1 MARELSFDEISEI
14 RAKTPL
20 DMDIEAFM
28 HGAMCISYSGRCLIS
43 NYMTGRD
50 ANKGSCAQ
58 SCRWQY
64 HLVEEKRPGEY
75 FPIYEDERGTFF
87 FNSKDLCMIEYIP
100 ELIKSG
106 ITSLKIEGRMKT
118 AYYVATVVR
127 AYRMNFTETQKTGSS
142 IQCGWKN

>member
-1 MARELSFDEISEI
+1 MEIHLSTQANTTNYLSANFWYEHGIKRVVVARELSFDEISEI

-64 HLVEEKRPGEY
+64 HLVEEK
-75 FPIYEDERGTFF
+75 
-87 FNSKDLCMIEYIP
+87 DLVSIFQYTKM
-100 ELIKSG
+100 KG
-106 ITSLKIEGRMKT
+106 VHFSL
-118 AYYVATVVR
+118 
-127 AYRMNFTETQKTGSS
+127 TQK
-142 IQCGWKN
+142 IYV